1 MNLTQSDIEQI
12 EAHGLSVDDVQ
23 TQYMNF
29 ITGFPY
35 VQLSEAATVGNGIL
49 RLSEKEKED
58 AILHYKQNKHKHSL
72 LKFVPSSGA
81 ATRMFKDL
89 FEFSGLYM
97 GLDYTLK
104 EFPEAKK
111 TIDNLPKFAFYED
124 LKQRFAAYSV
134 SLEEYLERN
143 DYTTI
148 VNYILTEI
156 GLNYGKLP
164 KALILFHKYKDSKE
178 RKYRYAIEEHFVEA
192 ANYCTMENNH
202 VNIHFTISIEHKQEF
217 EKVIKE
223 IKPHY
228 EEAFGVKYDISF
240 SVQKQ
245 STDTI
250 ALRSD
255 NTLAYDKEG
264 KIIFRPSGHGALIE
278 NLNDIKG
285 DIIFIKNIDNVAH
298 DRIKSSTYQYKN
310 LIAGILLQTQE
321 KVFSSLSALEKGSLT
336 SQEVVDIIE
345 LTNSLGIGLSTQER
359 EKVKDNNVLRLLYDK
374 LNRPIRVCAMVKNEG
389 EPGGGPFWIERD
401 GIRSL
406 QIVEKAQV
414 DLLDENQKEIFSKA
428 THFNPVDLVCGVRDF
443 RGNNFN
449 LNNYIDQTT
458 GFISTKSNNGEMIKA
473 QEKPGLWNGAM
484 ADWITLFVEVPL
496 ETFTPVKTIN
506 DLLRDEHQ
514 DK

>member
-1 MNLTQSDIEQI
+1 MNLSENDIKQI
-12 EAHGLSVDDVQ
+12 EAHGLSVDEVQ

-35 VQLSEAATVGNGIL
+35 VQLSEAATIGNGIL
-49 RLSEKEKED
+49 RLNDKEKED
-58 AILHYKQNKHKHSL
+58 AIRYYKQNKENYSL

-97 GLDYTLK
+97 GLEYTLK
-104 EFPEAKK
+104 DFPEAKK
-111 TIDNLPKFAFYED
+111 TIENLSRFAFYEE
-124 LKQRFAAYSV
+124 LKQKFINNSA
-134 SLEEYLERN
+134 SLEEYLDRG

-148 VNYILTEI
+148 INYILTDI

-164 KALILFHKYKDSKE
+164 KALILFHKYEENKE

-192 ANYCTMENNH
+192 ANYCKMENNNI
-202 VNIHFTISIEHKQEF
+202 NIHFTISIEHKEEF
-217 EKVIKE
+217 ERVIKE
-223 IKPHY
+223 VQPYY
-228 EEAFGVKYDISF
+228 EEVFGVKYNISF
-240 SVQKQ
+240 SFQKQ

-250 ALRSD
+250 ALNMD
-255 NTLAYDKEG
+255 NTLAYDKDG

-278 NLNDIKG
+278 NLNDIQG

-298 DRIKSSTYQYKN
+298 DRIKSSTYQYKE

-321 KVFSSLSALEKGSLT
+321 KIFSALSVLEKGSLS

-345 LTNSLGIGLSTQER
+345 LTNSLGIGLSSE
-359 EKVKDNNVLRLLYDK
+359 EKSEEKNNDILNLLFNK

-389 EPGGGPFWIERD
+389 EPGGGPFWIERN
-401 GIRSL
+401 GVRSL
-406 QIVEKAQV
+406 QIVEKAEV

-428 THFNPVDLVCGVRDF
+428 THFNPVDLVCGVKDF

-449 LNNYIDQTT
+449 LNNYVDKTA
-458 GFISTKSNNGEMIKA
+458 GFISTKSNNGELIKA

-484 ADWITLFVEVPL
+484 ADWITIFVEVPL

-506 DLLRDEHQ
+506 DLLRAEHQ
-514 DK
+514 EK